1 MKTMLF
7 WDRETTQS
15 DVVWMLLL
23 LLLLKNVNLFKEVR
37 ILVAKEYTGHHL
49 KHSILQLQKYIFW
62 ETFVVSDGA
71 I

>member
-1 MKTMLF
+1 MKTMFF
-7 WDRETTQS
+7 WDRETIQS

-23 LLLLKNVNLFKEVR
+23 LLLLKNVNLVIEVC

-62 ETFVVSDGA
+62 ETFVVIGGV